1 MKRNKVCIV
10 TTTDKMATLAGT
22 SRSRSKKGR
31 FTSRKPRQK
40 KVPVDANNN
49 DICEDETAGP
59 GSPLK
64 WNEGRRI
71 IELGNILNWYLIS

>member
-1 MKRNKVCIV
+1 MI
-10 TTTDKMATLAGT
+10 TEKMATLDRT
-22 SRSRSKKGR
+22 RKSRSQKGR

-40 KVPVDANNN
+40 KVSVDANSN
-49 DICEDETAGP
+49 DICEDETADP

-71 IELGNILNWYLIS
+71 IDLGNIPNWYLIS

>member
-1 MKRNKVCIV
+1 M
-10 TTTDKMATLAGT
+10 TTDKMATLARA
-22 SRSRSKKGR
+22 SKSRSKKDR

-49 DICEDETAGP
+49 DICEEETADP

-64 WNEGRRI
+64 WNEGLRI
-71 IELGNILNWYLIS
+71 IELGNILHWNLIS